1 MLCLPAYNNL
11 SDNHSLPLES
21 SSTSLFHSTSARV
34 CITFL
39 LLPIP
44 IFAVLGNLLIAVSVV
59 CFRKL
64 RTPTNAFMVSLAMAD
79 FLVAVLVMPFSLAR
93 SVDHWHFGRTF
104 CTAHFLLDVTLCT
117 SSIFN
122 LSCVA
127 LDRYLAVCDPLHYP
141 ARMAR
146 RRVILLL
153 LLSWILPLLISSLCV
168 FLGMYSG
175 PAGPGW
181 YCGLHE
187 HKRRQFCLAAFYTPY
202 AVTSSTLS
210 FFIPVGFMIFAYGR
224 IFLAAKRQASWIH
237 AMEHKAGQLHDS
249 RPRLH
254 QGPPSGDQE
263 EPSVPG
269 HQSGHFQASIHRFHL
284 VLSRHGHQNSMRK
297 ARKAAQML
305 GLIMGVFLL
314 CWLPFFTVNMVHPLW
329 GYSVSPVLLEAFLWL
344 GYANSSLNPFL
355 YASFN
360 RQFRCAF
367 TSILGSAMPGRK
379 LGACL
384 ESLRNGRE
392 AQATVDPATISN

>member
-249 RPRLH
+249 RPR
-254 QGPPSGDQE
+254 
-263 EPSVPG
+263 
-269 HQSGHFQASIHRFHL
+269 
-284 VLSRHGHQNSMRK
+284 HGHQNSMRK